1 MSLVLENVQP
11 EHIPVFTELAK
22 VLNIKIRKEKTLS
35 NPNKL
40 GNSKTK
46 NIA

>member
-1 MSLVLENVQP
+1 MNLTLENVQP
-11 EHIPVFTELAK
+11 EHIPVFKELVK

-35 NPNKL
+35 NPNKVA
-40 GNSKTK
+40 NYKTK

>member
-1 MSLVLENVQP
+1 MNLILENVQP
-11 EHIPVFTELAK
+11 ERIPVFRELAK
-22 VLNIKIRKEKTLS
+22 VLNIKIRKEKTLF
-35 NPNKL
+35 NPNKI